1 MMATVRGWVKT
12 LVWIAIL
19 AACAGVGAF
28 IAYRFPPNPFPP
40 GVRDSGVLPS
50 VTPSPSTADL
60 VGWSLSMSSRTR
72 HTYRVGGSCTSDWRM
87 SGRIRLTDPGRVR
100 GRGVARLLPRA
111 RCDFPSAQVQ
121 AQRVVVRILGRR
133 DGGELDLR
141 FQDVSRY
148 PVGSQDLGGFV
159 KTLGTFRFSLP
170 ERAGAEAR
178 KQKRIE
184 DPEGEIHVSITTIRL
199 RS

>member
-12 LVWIAIL
+12 LVWIVIL
-19 AACAGVGAF
+19 LVCAGVGAF

-40 GVRDSGVLPS
+40 GVRDPGLVPS
-50 VTPSPSTADL
+50 ESPSPSTAEL
-60 VGWSLSMSSRTR
+60 VSWSLRMSSRTT

-100 GRGVARLLPRA
+100 GRGVARLLLGA

-121 AQRVVVRILGRR
+121 AERVVVRIVGRR
-133 DGGELDLR
+133 EGDELDLR

-159 KTLGTFRFSLP
+159 KTLETFRFSIP

-178 KQKRIE
+178 EQKRIE
-184 DPEGEIHVSITTIRL
+184 DPEGEIHVSVTTIRL
-199 RS
+199 GR

>member
-1 MMATVRGWVKT
+1 MMATMRGLVKAI
-12 LVWIAIL
+12 VWILIL
-19 AACAGVGAF
+19 LACAAVGAF
-28 IAYRFPPNPFPP
+28 IASRSNPFPP

-50 VTPSPSTADL
+50 ESSSPTAEL
-60 VGWSLSMSSRTR
+60 VRWPLRMSSRTR
-72 HTYRVGGSCTSDWRM
+72 HTFRVGGSCTSDWRM
-87 SGRIRLTDPGRVR
+87 WGQIRVTDPGRVR
-100 GRGVARLLPRA
+100 GRGVAWLLLGA

-121 AQRVVVRILGRR
+121 TERVVVRIVGRR

-141 FQDVSRY
+141 FQEVGRH

-159 KTLGTFRFSLP
+159 KTLPTFRFSIP

-178 KQKRIE
+178 KRTQIE

-199 RS
+199 GP

>member
-12 LVWIAIL
+12 LVWILIL
-19 AACAGVGAF
+19 AGCAGVGAF

-40 GVRDSGVLPS
+40 GVRDAGVLPS
-50 VTPSPSTADL
+50 VAPSPSTAEL
-60 VGWSLSMSSRTR
+60 TSWSLSMSSRTT
-72 HTYRVGGSCTSDWRM
+72 HTYRVGGSCASDWRM
-87 SGRIRLTDPGRVR
+87 SGRIRVTDPGRVR
-100 GRGVARLLPRA
+100 GRGVARLQPGA

-133 DGGELDLR
+133 DGDELDLR
-141 FQDVSRY
+141 FQDVSRS

-159 KTLGTFRFSLP
+159 KTLETFRFSIP
-170 ERAGAEAR
+170 ERAGAEAK

-184 DPEGEIHVSITTIRL
+184 DPEGEIHASITRVRL
-199 RS
+199 RR